1 MHFLYLLHLYK
12 LTVVTC
18 CAPCRA
24 LSPHLHGKACPSPQ
38 SAPRMQ
44 ILIEE
49 ILLRGLT
56 CKTGCRPELE
66 GGWGPVDGSQQ
77 DMFFPAQYSVVS
89 LKQKSYR
96 PITRFHA
103 FNFCIFTCIHTSYY
117 HILSVFASIDPYIHP
132 PIHPY
137 IHTYAY
143 MHTCIHPCIHACIH
157 PSIYPPI
164 HPSIHASLHT

>member
-38 SAPRMQ
+38 SAPRIQ

-49 ILLRGLT
+49 VLLRGLT

-117 HILSVFASIDPYIHP
+117 HILSVFASMIHTST
-132 PIHPY
+132 HPS
-137 IHTYAY
+137 IHTYVCIHAY
-143 MHTCIHPCIHACIH
+143 MHTSMHTCM
-157 PSIYPPI
+157 
-164 HPSIHASLHT
+164 HPSIHLSTYPSIRASLHT